1 MTAALERVRKEL
13 LLGALEGPLPLTAV
27 DSCVTQQNRSAP
39 DTEVQ
44 SATLETIRSLVS
56 EGLVVLGDLSGETGR
71 LVAWSGSLEESM
83 QKISN
88 LYVVNY
94 DDPGAWI
101 WSAWLEL
108 THKGEQVAHA
118 LQQGIGDTLS

>member
-1 MTAALERVRKEL
+1 MTAALEQIRKEL

>member
-1 MTAALERVRKEL
+1 MTTALERVRREL

-27 DSCVTQQNRSAP
+27 DSSVTQQNRSAP

-44 SATLETIRSLVS
+44 NATLETIRSLVG

-71 LVAWSGSLEESM
+71 FVAWGGSLEESM
-83 QKISN
+83 QKISD
-88 LYVVNY
+88 LYVHNY
-94 DDPGAWI
+94 DDPGTWI

-108 THKGEQVAHA
+108 THKGEQVARA
-118 LQQGIGDTLS
+118 LQDGAGDSLG

>member
-1 MTAALERVRKEL
+1 MTTALERVRKEL

-27 DSCVTQQNRSAP
+27 DSCVTQQDRSAP
-39 DTEVQ
+39 DKEVQ
-44 SATLETIRSLVS
+44 DATLETIRSLVS

-83 QKISN
+83 QKLSD
-88 LYVVNY
+88 LYVHNY

-108 THKGEQVAHA
+108 THKGEQVARA
-118 LQQGIGDTLS
+118 LQEGAGDWLG

>member
-1 MTAALERVRKEL
+1 MTTALERVRREL

-44 SATLETIRSLVS
+44 HATLETIRWLVG
-56 EGLVVLGDLSGETGR
+56 EGLVVLGDVSGETGR
-71 LVAWSGSLEESM
+71 LVVWSGSLEESM
-83 QKISN
+83 QKISD
-88 LYVVNY
+88 LYVHNY

-108 THKGEQVAHA
+108 TDKGEQVARA
-118 LQQGIGDTLS
+118 LRDGAGDSLR

>member
-1 MTAALERVRKEL
+1 MTTALERVRKEL
-13 LLGALEGPLPLTAV
+13 LLGALEGPVPLTAV

-39 DTEVQ
+39 VTEVQ
-44 SATLETIRSLVS
+44 NATLETIRSLVG

-71 LVAWSGSLEESM
+71 LVTWSGSFDESM
-83 QKISN
+83 QKISD
-88 LYVVNY
+88 LYVVHY

-108 THKGEQVAHA
+108 TYEGEQVAHA
-118 LQQGIGDTLS
+118 LQEGVQDSPT

>member
-1 MTAALERVRKEL
+1 MTTALERVRKEL
-13 LLGALEGPLPLTAV
+13 ILGALEGPLPLTAV
-27 DSCVTQQNRSAP
+27 DSCVAQQNRSAP

-44 SATLETIRSLVS
+44 NATLETIRSLVG
-56 EGLVVLGDLSGETGR
+56 EGLVVLGDVSGETGR
-71 LVAWSGSLEESM
+71 LVAWNGSLEESM
-83 QKISN
+83 QKISD

-108 THKGEQVAHA
+108 THKGEQVARA
-118 LQQGIGDTLS
+118 LEAGANDSPA

>member
-1 MTAALERVRKEL
+1 MTIVLERVRKDL
-13 LLGALEGPLPLTAV
+13 LLGALEGPVPLTAV
-27 DSCVTQQNRSAP
+27 DSSVTQQNHAASVS
-39 DTEVQ
+39 EVQ
-44 SATLETIRSLVS
+44 NATLEMIRSLVG

-71 LVAWSGSLEESM
+71 LVAWSGPLEESM
-83 QKISN
+83 QKISD

-108 THKGEQVAHA
+108 THKGEQVARA
-118 LQQGIGDTLS
+118 LQEGAKDPHT

>member
-1 MTAALERVRKEL
+1 MTTALERVRREL
-13 LLGALEGPLPLTAV
+13 LLGALEGPLPLTAI
-27 DSCVTQQNRSAP
+27 DSSVTQQNRSAP
-39 DTEVQ
+39 ETEVQ
-44 SATLETIRSLVS
+44 NATLETIRSLVG
-56 EGLVVLGDLSGETGR
+56 EGLVVLGDLSDETGH

-83 QKISN
+83 QKISD

-108 THKGEQVAHA
+108 THKGEELARA
-118 LQQGIGDTLS
+118 LQDGAEDSLT

>member
-1 MTAALERVRKEL
+1 MTTALERVSREL

-27 DSCVTQQNRSAP
+27 DSSVTQQNRSAP

-44 SATLETIRSLVS
+44 NATLETIRSLVG

-71 LVAWSGSLEESM
+71 FVAWGGSLEESM
-83 QKISN
+83 QKISD
-88 LYVVNY
+88 LYVHNY
-94 DDPGAWI
+94 DDPGTWI

-108 THKGEQVAHA
+108 THKGEQVARA
-118 LQQGIGDTLS
+118 LQDGAGDSLG